1 MSDLLIYDA
10 SAENESQIKVDKD
23 YGAADDELSIDSG
36 YPEGGRDAV
45 MAVIG
50 AFLSGVIHHGMVNL
64 TGAFQAQ
71 YARDELR
78 GMSQSKISWIGTFL
92 SFLYFF
98 AAAPIGRC
106 FDSTGP
112 TLLLT
117 AGSVLVVMG
126 LMMVSL
132 CKDYYQ
138 FFLAQGVAIGLG
150 SALVSYP
157 ATCCLAHYYDKKRG
171 TMMGVATTGSSVG
184 AVFFPIAL
192 NKLIPV
198 VGFPWAVRIVGFI
211 CLALAIPMVLVTKA
225 RLPRRKF
232 VGWRNVVDFGGL
244 RDIQY
249 VLWTLGAVM
258 TGLCLYTPYF
268 YAQTYSER
276 KGYSTNISFYIV
288 AMMNAASFF
297 GRIVPGLVADHVG
310 AFNSM
315 AIFNTLAASVLL
327 CWLAVSGPAGLV
339 VWGIAYGFLSGNF
352 LSLAPTCLA
361 QLTAD
366 MTKYGGRSG
375 LTYGITSLGVLG
387 SGPIAGALIDA
398 NHGQF
403 EHMIIFAGTGFF
415 GAGMFYWAARFAGN
429 SRLLV
434 KY

>member
-1 MSDLLIYDA
+1 MSALLILDA
-10 SAENESQIKVDKD
+10 SGENESQIKDDKE
-23 YGAADDELSIDSG
+23 YCTADDELSVDSE

-45 MAVIG
+45 MSVIG
-50 AFLSGVIHHGMVNL
+50 AFLSGVIHHGMINL

-71 YARDELR
+71 YTRDELR

-112 TLLLT
+112 TVLLT
-117 AGSVLVVMG
+117 TGSVLVVLG

-132 CKDYYQ
+132 CKEYYQ

-171 TMMGVATTGSSVG
+171 TMMGVATTGSSIG

-211 CLALAIPMVLVTKA
+211 CLVLAIPMVLITKA

-232 VGWRNVVDFGGL
+232 VGWKNIVDFGGL

-249 VLWTLGAVM
+249 VLWTIGAV
-258 TGLCLYTPYF
+258 LSSCLYVPYF

-276 KGYSTNISFYIV
+276 RGYSTNISFYIV
-288 AMMNAASFF
+288 AIMNAASFF
-297 GRIVPGLVADHVG
+297 GRILPGFAADHIG

-315 AIFNTLAASVLL
+315 AMFNTLGASVLL
-327 CWLAVSGPAGLV
+327 CWLSVSSPAGLV

-352 LSLAPTCLA
+352 ISLAPTCLA
-361 QLTAD
+361 HLTTD

-375 LTYGITSLGVLG
+375 LTYGITSFGVLG
-387 SGPIAGALIDA
+387 SAPIAGAIIDA
-398 NHGQF
+398 SHGQF
-403 EHMIIFAGTGFF
+403 EHMIIFAGTGFL
-415 GAGMFYWAARFAGN
+415 GAAMFYTAARFAGN
-429 SRLLV
+429 SRLFV